1 MISLLDTTSDS
12 STVPANPSESAA
24 PDSTVPFAIPVPET
38 ESAFA
43 TRNAESDTAAQR
55 AMNEKRLIALQ
66 SVCLLDRDAKFRERV
81 PEDLY
86 YMISDRALS
95 DRAGLDLLIGD
106 EFART
111 VSNEDVYGA
120 LELFIEQAP
129 ADKQPQMR
137 ERLRGCKTEADGK
150 RLLGS
155 MFREKAEKEWA
166 DSQARIAHLNELNAR
181 AQHVLRD
188 RLKGDLSVV
197 LPTAEEENELSA
209 TLSSLF
215 ENADDRRGFERACEA
230 MALIRAQQS
239 KKHKVFIHSDMPF
252 VSSEVVEEDS
262 YNEGNLLQLR
272 DRLLDYVLD
281 GNKEID
287 QYALKWLREGLGG
300 FAAELKAKDPNA
312 AKRFAVSLTQMIGNV
327 KNFVQ
332 DADAE
337 ETSWSLIQAV
347 PGLALPTGPN
357 EMWTPDQYDNAVE
370 VAPVALKRRQEE
382 LAAEDP
388 MRAKRLLLAGEI
400 NNALTEGLAMPDEAS
415 WWEQAYKGAAQ
426 MAPQTLPWLLPYV
439 GMPLGAATAYTSES
453 QRGYATGIANFQ
465 RAHGRMPN
473 PYEQAGLSLRANQ
486 DALLGA
492 AVEVLPGQAVGV
504 PFTRWMSKLTSV
516 RGPAGTLSR
525 IVSRLGERRAAAV
538 GMDIAA
544 GVAEEA
550 VFEPVAQGLLTMGT
564 DAMLDMAGIQGVNRR
579 TVGEA
584 FSELQE
590 NYENPGQLGAIV
602 LTVAVLGG
610 GKLPSTL
617 HTADMLR
624 EQNNLLRA
632 AGLSEEGVAQVRSSD
647 DPLKTARE
655 LWQKESAD
663 DQNAV
668 LARIR
673 REAAQNKTTGD
684 LLKRTGLVTLANRS
698 EQEAAKASYDFLV
711 EQGLMPKVEEKLDG
725 TFHITEEVGG
735 EGGSVR
741 TKEYDFDAATADA
754 YIAMRAI
761 GANKVL
767 IGAKQALVWGLQ
779 DSYIKE
785 IYGEA
790 AAQSIAKQGGKHGI
804 FIREV
809 EEIAGMTP
817 ELAEEARTNRFAMT
831 AEWMKKAAA
840 TLHDSSWAQ
849 RAESFRQRLEMEG
862 LEADESGTRLFRE
875 RSDRQVQVGGKD
887 VFGSIL
893 TYVRGQAT
901 ASDAVEDVF
910 EAVTDMMIQSRAME
924 LLEEDSNMGTQ
935 RALQIAVREMA
946 DSVRP
951 IIREM
956 ALLNSDHSISEL
968 AKEKNWTDE
977 NLYMTTVESLSHIA
991 KSNFLAKRDQLPA
1004 AFQSGIDAAANA
1016 LDYTYEMKQFADAY
1030 AAVAKG
1036 SKEQI
1041 APLEDLLAKQG
1052 VIVQDVFREA
1062 AVDEQVTASWK
1073 KAKGLMG
1080 RKSAVDGTGA
1090 LGVTEAMEQAEQTET
1105 EIAEHEAEKAAAP
1118 PATAD
1123 EEASWGDRMKEA
1135 ATIAEQTPAAT
1146 APAEMMGVFRHDACV
1161 YNGAAGFYEGWV
1173 KVSDLKDSVEIQQVK
1188 VGNKGKHGVT
1198 NELVG
1203 DFQLSAPPIIVWRR
1217 LNGDLEVISGRHRYA
1232 LAEKCN
1238 VEHMRADV
1246 YQESDVFDAR
1256 WARLMDYENNMRDDQ
1271 ADEKTAFIYVR
1282 ETGFTDEELN
1292 RKGLLRSRTKSKRG
1306 AMIARYAREELATR
1320 FMNDAVTPMDAEIIC
1335 NMTRNIRD
1343 EERIEEI
1350 QRRACMLLD
1359 EHKSWEYIGAMVQLM
1374 ASKES
1379 VFMKQGLLDF
1389 GVDFEADL
1397 ARAAKYIEICTKQLN
1412 EAIGVMRSGRKLAG
1426 KQAKL
1431 AHRLGQLTTSAEDTQ
1446 ERLDAL
1452 TTMKGMFENIGMF
1465 PDLVSQAQM
1474 WDGESEIDAVG
1485 MALDRGLREVQ
1496 QDEVLD
1502 GMSVE
1507 ERLEAAEQEAARMA
1521 AQEATGNLFSFSVAD
1536 MRKTRVRLSAK
1547 DVAEMS
1553 AMPNLRMD
1561 VDNLD
1566 QVYEMAKA
1574 GMDDIRN
1581 AIESVGRDLGLF
1593 VKMRN
1598 SLKGR
1603 ERANYKVLFDYKG
1616 DAGKLLDVY
1625 GGTIVLQPGDSFT
1638 DVIEAVKAKGLEVVR
1653 VKNLYADA
1661 SKYGYADIKLNLRTR
1676 HGFIGELILI
1686 EQHMMEVKGEV
1697 GHLIYE
1703 VGRKIDQAIDSE
1715 ADSAKTARLKAL
1727 QEALA
1732 HYSQGLYQGSDYNDM
1747 KELRKRALDACQ
1759 ETQSKLND
1767 YVSAELPE
1775 LEAVLGKLQQSE
1787 EYYSTRAQ
1795 NSFSVASRNS
1805 YGRLSYEG
1813 FTGKDQSSYLVPSSD
1828 FSSRY
1833 QLPHRTFPH
1842 TLSVSRSFVNRKKSI
1857 LETASRNSS
1866 RVSNEVNID
1875 NSPVSQGEEKSKNNF
1890 AKSASSAEEVEGIL
1904 PLRTWEGWLQF
1915 EPDEN
1920 DAGGVEREGAQS
1932 GSDGLLSSFSLAQ
1945 QLDDDYM
1952 AALRRGDEETAHR
1965 LVLEAAK
1972 ASGYIADSNYQGSKA
1987 FNGRAPG
1994 QNGYFETEQERY
2006 NAWKNGE
2013 FEDTITLEDFVRNGI
2028 DPTNLKWQISD
2039 EGAYIRAEDYTRESI
2054 DAIRAAKAS
2063 RSNTITIYRA
2073 VPKSVKEKS
2082 ARNGDWVTLSEA
2094 YAKLHITLQ
2103 DWDGAR
2109 IIKQTVPMEHV
2120 WWDGNDINEWGYDDG
2135 KEYAYRNTANNR
2147 KSLATVTY
2155 DANRN
2160 IIPLSQRFNP
2170 RKSSVSFSLTG
2181 KLTGKTGH
2189 ASFSHVDVPANGV
2202 VKTAKEAREILKPL
2216 QGRVFTNKNT
2226 GISAIIQARLSRQT
2240 IGKVGA
2246 SQMSV
2251 SNLKPFG
2258 YSREQAQQI
2267 HHTAAV
2273 HIHELF
2279 ENAEDAFLEEAYK
2292 EEGDRA
2298 GVYHFFNTIHIEGVG
2313 SFDVNVMAVKQKR
2326 KEQGNFLYAL
2336 ELTIENPQGY
2346 DSESGLRKQVS
2357 TIHAS
2362 RAPKRKLA
2370 SYRSFVEKEMRGIKE
2385 KSQEEGTFMKAPN
2398 GKPTNLTERQWLT
2411 VRTQAFK
2418 NWFGDWENAPE
2429 DASKVVDE
2437 NGEPKVVYHN
2447 SGKRRNVLS
2456 REFSRKSMDIES
2468 VCFAPES
2475 DPYGE
2480 YGPYEHAVFL
2490 RILTPADYDTAYTE
2504 HGIKLAVTD
2513 DAGVKIR
2520 EWLQDRGYDGV
2531 IEEEDGAPFEY
2542 KVFESTQIKSATDNR
2557 GTFDPAAPDIT
2568 FSALTASQRREAVQ
2582 KELALIAV
2590 KDEQI
2595 AALAS
2600 DWERMLQ
2607 DLNKVSRAG
2616 ESVGLGDGARL
2627 YAELL
2632 SLISATRAILPPHLA
2647 QMGRLNLLMH
2657 WAAAYAEMV
2666 QHGDLPMRGGAMK
2679 GAVAE
2684 KFLSAMRKQRDA
2696 LLLQGLSEEEA
2707 REAMAQL
2714 GAERLDR
2721 SLRKVAVACRDQLNR
2736 YVKEQA
2742 WERIE
2747 SIRKRTMPKSEPG
2760 HRSKKGKMDS
2770 DHYRTMGEIMRA
2782 LRMTEEQMDEE
2793 YQAVVAQM
2801 QALTGTEEDYEKRH
2815 EKLQDALNILTTYGC
2830 WQAMSSA
2837 QALKAAESFA
2847 EFVATG
2853 RNSWKSELDKR
2864 KRKNRWMMRRMTENM
2879 RKQATPAA
2887 VNKEQNK
2894 DATGVWR
2901 TIKRA
2906 ALDYIY
2912 GLMNFSH
2919 LIQAKTRQLGSSM
2932 VVRLQDMLLQAQE
2945 GKHRETSRRN
2955 MMLSMKLR
2963 EIFGCTSE
2971 ADAVRVLNELGR
2983 QREDHGLRA
2992 WKREWQTYTL
3002 DREEAEAWVSM
3013 TPAERNAVRQRERQ
3027 EAESQQM
3034 VPPDRVPESEM
3045 EQLRAVLDEMN
3056 NRTRTL
3062 SNGESKP
3069 SPSKAKTVKLT
3080 VKRWGEKAEAETLK
3094 VSRLAVANNLL
3105 LLEQPGYTSLLEDWG
3120 IIRRDARGCE
3130 LTPGTPEFVTGYD
3143 LEATLKPY
3151 YDFVGEECMEFCYWM
3166 RDYVA
3171 EYVTPL
3177 TNEAYNRR
3185 MGVPLR
3191 LLPLYWPGNFN
3202 ISTMKDTD
3210 LLTDQSGG
3218 VLGQAAS
3225 FTINRVRKH
3234 HAQADW
3240 NTNALSVF
3248 YRATDE
3254 QLNYV
3259 YVGELT
3265 QELRNMFMNDGF
3277 VKTLE
3282 VNCGVQWVRA
3292 VKDQINILDNCVGI
3306 EAVNMEAMGKVLAR
3320 FFGQLAKDAL
3330 AFNPKS
3336 YTKQA
3341 SGILNGLTAGL
3352 VPRSVIER
3360 SDGAKELA
3368 YSKIGVMEWAQSL
3381 GKVMLGKGKV
3391 RLEAMQRREF
3401 WQQRYNMSRVEER
3414 VRKASTLRSAR
3425 QSVHAG
3431 VIADTGMRVMGAID
3445 RAANIPGLL
3454 ALADTFYSRLEALN
3468 KQHAL
3473 GMTPAQIEQQALDA
3487 VGRALDVGA
3496 QPITPEQRASM
3507 LATGRGLSKVM
3518 LNVATM
3524 FKSEIFKDLAQLA
3537 SQWMSGQWGAAALH
3551 YAMRGTFNY
3560 GVVCLLWQLSYG
3572 GDDDKEDEEWME
3584 AAGKYVLAALSSD
3597 LTAVPLLGELPNQLY
3612 SYASGTGSWHS
3623 TPLVGDISMAYK
3635 SSVRLARKGDEMDMQ
3650 EIMRHSKRILR
3661 GLALLSVPFGFGQ
3674 SRWGSFSDVA
3684 LDASVIMNSVK
3695 VGADVY
3701 AAQTK

>member
-12 STVPANPSESAA
+12 STVPANLSESAA

-43 TRNAESDTAAQR
+43 TGNAESDTAAQR
-55 AMNEKRLIALQ
+55 AMKEKRLFALQ

-95 DRAGLDLLIGD
+95 DRAGQDLLIGD

-120 LELFIEQAP
+120 LERYIEQAS

-150 RLLGS
+150 RLLGI
-155 MFREKAEKEWA
+155 MFRERTEQGWA
-166 DSQARIAHLNELNAR
+166 DLQARTAHLNELNAR
-181 AQHVLRD
+181 VKNVLSA
-188 RLKGDLSVV
+188 RLTGDLSVV

-209 TLSSLF
+209 ALSRYLKT
-215 ENADDRRGFERACEA
+215 ADDRRGFERACEA

-287 QYALKWLREGLGG
+287 PYALKWLREGLVG
-300 FAAELKAKDPNA
+300 FTAELKAKDPNA
-312 AKRFAVSLTQMIGNV
+312 AKRFAISLTQMIGNV
-327 KNFVQ
+327 QNFVQ

-357 EMWTPDQYDNAVE
+357 EMWTSDQYDNAVE
-370 VAPVALKRRQEE
+370 VAPVALKQRQKE

-388 MRAKRLLLAGEI
+388 MRAKRLLISGEI

-415 WWEQAYKGAAQ
+415 WWEHAFKGAAQ

-439 GMPLGAATAYTSES
+439 GMPLGAATTYTSES
-453 QRGYATGIANFQ
+453 QRGYSTGMANFQ

-486 DALLGA
+486 DAFLGA

-544 GVAEEA
+544 GVVEEA

-579 TVGEA
+579 SVGEA

-617 HTADMLR
+617 HAADMLR

-684 LLKRTGLVTLANRS
+684 LLKRTGLVTLENRS

-767 IGAKQALVWGLQ
+767 TGAKQALVWGLQ

-809 EEIAGMTP
+809 EEVAGMTP
-817 ELAEEARTNRFAMT
+817 ELVEEARTNRFAMT

-840 TLHDSSWAQ
+840 TLHDSTWAQ

-956 ALLNSDHSISEL
+956 ALLSRDHSISEL

-1004 AFQSGIDAAANA
+1004 SFQSGIDAAANA

-1052 VIVQDVFREA
+1052 VIVQDVFSEA
-1062 AVDEQVTASWK
+1062 AVNEQVTASWR
-1073 KAKGLMG
+1073 KAKGLMA

-1090 LGVTEAMEQAEQTET
+1090 LGVTDAMEQAEQTET

-1118 PATAD
+1118 PATAE

-1135 ATIAEQTPAAT
+1135 ATIAEPTPAAT
-1146 APAEMMGVFRHDACV
+1146 APAEMKGVFRHDACV

-1238 VEHMRADV
+1238 VEYMRADV

-1335 NMTRNIRD
+1335 NMTRNIKD

-1412 EAIGVMRSGRKLAG
+1412 EAIGVMRSSRKLAG

-1431 AHRLGQLTTSAEDTQ
+1431 AQRLGQLTTSAEDTQ

-1521 AQEATGNLFSFSVAD
+1521 AQEATGNLFSFSVL
-1536 MRKTRVRLSAK
+1536 T
-1547 DVAEMS
+1547 E
-1553 AMPNLRMD
+1553 
-1561 VDNLD
+1561 
-1566 QVYEMAKA
+1566 
-1574 GMDDIRN
+1574 
-1581 AIESVGRDLGLF
+1581 
-1593 VKMRN
+1593 
-1598 SLKGR
+1598 
-1603 ERANYKVLFDYKG
+1603 
-1616 DAGKLLDVY
+1616 
-1625 GGTIVLQPGDSFT
+1625 
-1638 DVIEAVKAKGLEVVR
+1638 
-1653 VKNLYADA
+1653 
-1661 SKYGYADIKLNLRTR
+1661 
-1676 HGFIGELILI
+1676 
-1686 EQHMMEVKGEV
+1686 
-1697 GHLIYE
+1697 
-1703 VGRKIDQAIDSE
+1703 
-1715 ADSAKTARLKAL
+1715 
-1727 QEALA
+1727 
-1732 HYSQGLYQGSDYNDM
+1732 
-1747 KELRKRALDACQ
+1747 
-1759 ETQSKLND
+1759 
-1767 YVSAELPE
+1767 
-1775 LEAVLGKLQQSE
+1775 
-1787 EYYSTRAQ
+1787 
-1795 NSFSVASRNS
+1795 
-1805 YGRLSYEG
+1805 
-1813 FTGKDQSSYLVPSSD
+1813 
-1828 FSSRY
+1828 
-1833 QLPHRTFPH
+1833 
-1842 TLSVSRSFVNRKKSI
+1842 
-1857 LETASRNSS
+1857 
-1866 RVSNEVNID
+1866 
-1875 NSPVSQGEEKSKNNF
+1875 
-1890 AKSASSAEEVEGIL
+1890 
-1904 PLRTWEGWLQF
+1904 
-1915 EPDEN
+1915 
-1920 DAGGVEREGAQS
+1920 
-1932 GSDGLLSSFSLAQ
+1932 
-1945 QLDDDYM
+1945 LDDAYM
-1952 AALRRGDEETAHR
+1952 AALRRGDEETAHK

-1972 ASGYIADSNYQGSKA
+1972 ASGYIAESNYQGSLA
-1987 FNGRAPG
+1987 FNGRAPAE
-1994 QNGYFETEQERY
+1994 NGYFETERERFD
-2006 NAWKNGE
+2006 AWKNGE
-2013 FEDTITLEDFVRNGI
+2013 FEGTISLADFVRNGI
-2028 DPTNLKWQISD
+2028 DPNNLKWQISD
-2039 EGAYIRAEDYTRESI
+2039 VGAYRRASEYARESI
-2054 DAIRAAKAS
+2054 DAIREAKAS
-2063 RSNTITIYRA
+2063 RSYTITIYRA

-2326 KEQGNFLYAL
+2326 KEEGNFLYAL
-2336 ELTIENPQGY
+2336 ELTIESPQ
-2346 DSESGLRKQVS
+2346 DQRSIPNLSKQAITS
-2357 TIHAS
+2357 SAS
-2362 RAPKRKLA
+2362 RAPRRNLA

-2418 NWFGDWENAPE
+2418 NWFGDWENDPE
-2429 DASKVVDE
+2429 HASKVVDE

-2616 ESVGLGDGARL
+2616 ESVRLGDGARL

-2666 QHGDLPMRGGAMK
+2666 QHGDLPMRGGTMK
-2679 GAVAE
+2679 GVVAE

-2747 SIRKRTMPKSEPG
+2747 SIRKRAMPKSEPG
-2760 HRSKKGKMDS
+2760 HRSKKGKMDA

-2782 LRMTEEQMDEE
+2782 LRMTEVQMDEE

-2815 EKLQDALNILTTYGC
+2815 GKLQDALNILTTYGC

-2853 RNSWKSELDKR
+2853 RNSWKSELDRR

-2894 DATGVWR
+2894 DATGVRR
-2901 TIKRA
+2901 TSKRA

-2963 EIFGCTSE
+2963 EIFGCKSE
-2971 ADAVRVLNELGR
+2971 ADAVRVLNELGK

-2992 WKREWQTYTL
+2992 WKRESQTYTL

-3034 VPPDRVPESEM
+3034 VPPDRVPESAID
-3045 EQLRAVLDEMN
+3045 QLRAVLDEMN

-3120 IIRRDARGCE
+3120 IIRRDASGRE
-3130 LTPGTPEFVTGYD
+3130 LTPGTPEFETDYD

-3202 ISTMKDTD
+3202 ISTMKETD

-3225 FTINRVRKH
+3225 FTINRVRH

-3341 SGILNGLTAGL
+3341 SGILNGLTSGL

-3381 GKVMLGKGKV
+3381 GKVILGKGKV
-3391 RLEAMQRREF
+3391 RLEALQQREF
-3401 WQQRYNMSRVEER
+3401 WQQRYNMPRAEER
-3414 VRKASTLRSAR
+3414 MRKASTLRSAR
-3425 QSVHAG
+3425 QSVYAG

-3445 RAANIPGLL
+3445 RAANVPGLL
-3454 ALADTFYSRLEALN
+3454 ALADTFYSRLEVLN

-3560 GVVCLLWQLSYG
+3560 GVVCLLWQLCYG

-3661 GLALLSVPFGFGQ
+3661 GLALLAVPFGFGQ
-3674 SRWGSFSDVA
+3674 SRWGSFSDAA
-3684 LDASVIMNSVK
+3684 LDASVIMNPVK

>member
-12 STVPANPSESAA
+12 FTEFPAALDESSD
-24 PDSTVPFAIPVPET
+24 PDSTVPFVIPVLET
-38 ESAFA
+38 ESAFTTA
-43 TRNAESDTAAQR
+43 NAESATVAQSSLK
-55 AMNEKRLIALQ
+55 EKRLYALQ
-66 SVCLLDRDAKFRERV
+66 SVCLLDRDATFRQRV
-81 PEDLY
+81 PEDLS
-86 YMISDRALS
+86 YMISDRARS
-95 DRAGLDLLIGD
+95 DRAGQDLLIGD

-120 LELFIEQAP
+120 LEIFIAQAP

-155 MFREKAEKEWA
+155 MFREKAETEWA
-166 DSQARIAHLNELNAR
+166 DSQARIAHLNELSAR

-197 LPTAEEENELSA
+197 LPTAEEENELSS

-312 AKRFAVSLTQMIGNV
+312 AERFAVSLTQMIGNV

-337 ETSWSLIQAV
+337 ETSWSLIQAM
-347 PGLALPTGPN
+347 PGLGLPTGPN

-439 GMPLGAATAYTSES
+439 GMPLGAATTYTSES

-579 TVGEA
+579 SVGEA

-624 EQNNLLRA
+624 KQNNLLRA

-655 LWQKESAD
+655 LWQKESAY

-684 LLKRTGLVTLANRS
+684 LLKRTGTVKLANRS

-725 TFHITEEVGG
+725 TFHITEEIGG

-767 IGAKQALVWGLQ
+767 TGAKQALVWGLQ

-809 EEIAGMTP
+809 EEVAGMTP

-840 TLHDSSWAQ
+840 TLHDSTWAQ

-862 LEADESGTRLFRE
+862 LEAGESGTRLFRE

-956 ALLNSDHSISEL
+956 ALLSSDHSISEL
-968 AKEKNWTDE
+968 AKEQNWADA

-991 KSNFLAKRDQLPA
+991 KSNFLAKRDKLPA

-1041 APLEDLLAKQG
+1041 APLEDLLARQG

-1062 AVDEQVTASWK
+1062 AVDEQVTASWR

-1238 VEHMRADV
+1238 VEYMRADV

-1320 FMNDAVTPMDAEIIC
+1320 FMNDAATPMDAEIIC

-1431 AHRLGQLTTSAEDTQ
+1431 AQRLGQLTTSAEDTQ

-1465 PDLVSQAQM
+1465 PDLVAQAQM
-1474 WDGESEIDAVG
+1474 WDGEAAIDAVG

-1507 ERLEAAEQEAARMA
+1507 ERLEAAEQEAARQA
-1521 AQEATGNLFSFSVAD
+1521 AQEATGSLFS
-1536 MRKTRVRLSAK
+1536 T
-1547 DVAEMS
+1547 
-1553 AMPNLRMD
+1553 
-1561 VDNLD
+1561 
-1566 QVYEMAKA
+1566 
-1574 GMDDIRN
+1574 
-1581 AIESVGRDLGLF
+1581 
-1593 VKMRN
+1593 
-1598 SLKGR
+1598 
-1603 ERANYKVLFDYKG
+1603 
-1616 DAGKLLDVY
+1616 
-1625 GGTIVLQPGDSFT
+1625 
-1638 DVIEAVKAKGLEVVR
+1638 
-1653 VKNLYADA
+1653 
-1661 SKYGYADIKLNLRTR
+1661 
-1676 HGFIGELILI
+1676 
-1686 EQHMMEVKGEV
+1686 
-1697 GHLIYE
+1697 
-1703 VGRKIDQAIDSE
+1703 
-1715 ADSAKTARLKAL
+1715 
-1727 QEALA
+1727 
-1732 HYSQGLYQGSDYNDM
+1732 
-1747 KELRKRALDACQ
+1747 
-1759 ETQSKLND
+1759 
-1767 YVSAELPE
+1767 
-1775 LEAVLGKLQQSE
+1775 
-1787 EYYSTRAQ
+1787 
-1795 NSFSVASRNS
+1795 
-1805 YGRLSYEG
+1805 
-1813 FTGKDQSSYLVPSSD
+1813 
-1828 FSSRY
+1828 
-1833 QLPHRTFPH
+1833 
-1842 TLSVSRSFVNRKKSI
+1842 
-1857 LETASRNSS
+1857 
-1866 RVSNEVNID
+1866 
-1875 NSPVSQGEEKSKNNF
+1875 
-1890 AKSASSAEEVEGIL
+1890 
-1904 PLRTWEGWLQF
+1904 
-1915 EPDEN
+1915 
-1920 DAGGVEREGAQS
+1920 
-1932 GSDGLLSSFSLAQ
+1932 FSLLHK
-1945 QLDDDYM
+1945 LDDAYM
-1952 AALRRGDEETAHR
+1952 DALRRGDEETAHK

-1972 ASGYIADSNYQGSKA
+1972 AGGYVAESDYQGSKA
-1987 FNGRAPG
+1987 FNGSAPG
-1994 QNGYFETEQERY
+1994 ENGYFETERERY

-2013 FEDTITLEDFVRNGI
+2013 FEGTISLADFVRNGI
-2028 DPTNLKWQISD
+2028 DPNNLKWQISD
-2039 EGAYIRAEDYTRESI
+2039 DGAYSRAEDYTRESI

-2094 YAKLHITLQ
+2094 YAKVHITLQ

-2170 RKSSVSFSLTG
+2170 RKSSVSFSLTVKPVADCIAELCALDADG
-2181 KLTGKTGH
+2181 KPAKSAYLRNTEWGKDILVEWGKKSPKGYKSGVNHIVDRRMSQGLTLDETAFAVVCALTAAQSVQPTERGNRRHFDRFGIRAVVAENSPTDRPLITGFIITPKYKKG
-2189 ASFSHVDVPANGV
+2189 AGG
-2202 VKTAKEAREILKPL
+2202 TAAPNAGTQPYALNELARTQEVGAALS
-2216 QGRVFTNKNT
+2216 
-2226 GISAIIQARLSRQT
+2226 SALSR
-2240 IGKVGA
+2240 
-2246 SQMSV
+2246 
-2251 SNLKPFG
+2251 
-2258 YSREQAQQI
+2258 
-2267 HHTAAV
+2267 
-2273 HIHELF
+2273 
-2279 ENAEDAFLEEAYK
+2279 
-2292 EEGDRA
+2292 
-2298 GVYHFFNTIHIEGVG
+2298 
-2313 SFDVNVMAVKQKR
+2313 FDSIVKQNPSDWEKI
-2326 KEQGNFLYAL
+2326 
-2336 ELTIENPQGY
+2336 IEHEIEMLRIKH
-2346 DSESGLRKQVS
+2346 ESIFDNV
-2357 TIHAS
+2357 
-2362 RAPKRKLA
+2362 
-2370 SYRSFVEKEMRGIKE
+2370 
-2385 KSQEEGTFMKAPN
+2385 FMKAPN
-2398 GKPTNLTERQWLT
+2398 GEPTNLTEKQWLT

-2418 NWFGDWENAPE
+2418 DWFGDWENDPE
-2429 DASKVVDE
+2429 AASKVVDE
-2437 NGEPKVVYHN
+2437 NGEPKVVYHGTLESFTSFLEGGLSSR
-2447 SGKRRNVLS
+2447 SGGAIW
-2456 REFSRKSMDIES
+2456 FTDSRKTAE
-2468 VCFAPES
+2468 V
-2475 DPYGE
+2475 YG
-2480 YGPYEHAVFL
+2480 YGGNVMAVFIKAL
-2490 RILTPADYDTAYTE
+2490 NPRVINAKGKTHREVKSGQRQGTGDIASGLHWSRKKYDSLMFLNIKDYVSFWGEDIPAATSIA
-2504 HGIKLAVTD
+2504 
-2513 DAGVKIR
+2513 
-2520 EWLQDRGYDGV
+2520 
-2531 IEEEDGAPFEY
+2531 
-2542 KVFESTQIKSATDNR
+2542 VFEPAQIKSATDNR

-2595 AALAS
+2595 ATLAS

-2607 DLNKVSRAG
+2607 NLNKVSRAG
-2616 ESVGLGDGARL
+2616 ESVRLGDGARL

-2853 RNSWKSELDKR
+2853 RNSWKSELDRR

-2894 DATGVWR
+2894 DATGVRR
-2901 TIKRA
+2901 TSKRA

-3120 IIRRDARGCE
+3120 IIRRDASGCE

-3265 QELRNMFMNDGF
+3265 QLLRNMFMNDGF

-3306 EAVNMEAMGKVLAR
+3306 EAVNMEAMGKVLSR

-3560 GVVCLLWQLSYG
+3560 GVVCLLWQLCYG

>member
-1 MISLLDTTSDS
+1 MK
-12 STVPANPSESAA
+12 
-24 PDSTVPFAIPVPET
+24 
-38 ESAFA
+38 
-43 TRNAESDTAAQR
+43 
-55 AMNEKRLIALQ
+55 EKRLFALQ

-95 DRAGLDLLIGD
+95 DRAGQDLLIGD
-106 EFART
+106 EYART

-120 LELFIEQAP
+120 LEFFIEQAP

-150 RLLGS
+150 RLLGI
-155 MFREKAEKEWA
+155 MFRERTEQGWA
-166 DSQARIAHLNELNAR
+166 DLQARTAHLNELNAR
-181 AQHVLRD
+181 AQHVLSA
-188 RLKGDLSVV
+188 RLTGDLSVV

-209 TLSSLF
+209 ALSRYLKT
-215 ENADDRRGFERACEA
+215 ADDRRGFERACEA

-287 QYALKWLREGLGG
+287 PYALKWLREGLVG
-300 FAAELKAKDPNA
+300 FTAELKAKDPNA
-312 AKRFAVSLTQMIGNV
+312 AKRFAISLTQMIGNV
-327 KNFVQ
+327 QNFVQ

-357 EMWTPDQYDNAVE
+357 EMWTSDQYDNAVE
-370 VAPVALKRRQEE
+370 VAPVALKQRQKE

-388 MRAKRLLLAGEI
+388 MRAKRLLISGEI
-400 NNALTEGLAMPDEAS
+400 NNALTEGLSMPDGAS
-415 WWEQAYKGAAQ
+415 WWEQAFKGAAQ

-439 GMPLGAATAYTSES
+439 GMPLGAATTYTSES
-453 QRGYATGIANFQ
+453 QRGYSTGIANFQ

-544 GVAEEA
+544 GVVEEA

-579 TVGEA
+579 SVGEA

-617 HTADMLR
+617 HAADMLR

-684 LLKRTGLVTLANRS
+684 LLKRTGLVTLENRS

-741 TKEYDFDAATADA
+741 TKEYDFDAETADA

-767 IGAKQALVWGLQ
+767 TGAKQALVWGLQ

-809 EEIAGMTP
+809 EEVAGMTP

-840 TLHDSSWAQ
+840 TLHDSTWAQ

-956 ALLNSDHSISEL
+956 ALLSRDHSISEL

-1004 AFQSGIDAAANA
+1004 SFLSGIDAAANA

-1052 VIVQDVFREA
+1052 VIVQDVFSEA
-1062 AVDEQVTASWK
+1062 AVNEQVTASWR
-1073 KAKGLMG
+1073 KAKGLMA

-1135 ATIAEQTPAAT
+1135 ATIAEPTPAAT
-1146 APAEMMGVFRHDACV
+1146 APAEMKGVFRHDACV

-1238 VEHMRADV
+1238 VEYMRADV

-1335 NMTRNIRD
+1335 NMTRNIKD

-1412 EAIGVMRSGRKLAG
+1412 EAIGVMRSSRKLAG

-1431 AHRLGQLTTSAEDTQ
+1431 AQRLGQLTTSAEDTQ

-1521 AQEATGNLFSFSVAD
+1521 AQEATGNLFSFSVL
-1536 MRKTRVRLSAK
+1536 T
-1547 DVAEMS
+1547 E
-1553 AMPNLRMD
+1553 
-1561 VDNLD
+1561 
-1566 QVYEMAKA
+1566 
-1574 GMDDIRN
+1574 
-1581 AIESVGRDLGLF
+1581 
-1593 VKMRN
+1593 
-1598 SLKGR
+1598 
-1603 ERANYKVLFDYKG
+1603 
-1616 DAGKLLDVY
+1616 
-1625 GGTIVLQPGDSFT
+1625 
-1638 DVIEAVKAKGLEVVR
+1638 
-1653 VKNLYADA
+1653 
-1661 SKYGYADIKLNLRTR
+1661 
-1676 HGFIGELILI
+1676 
-1686 EQHMMEVKGEV
+1686 
-1697 GHLIYE
+1697 
-1703 VGRKIDQAIDSE
+1703 
-1715 ADSAKTARLKAL
+1715 
-1727 QEALA
+1727 
-1732 HYSQGLYQGSDYNDM
+1732 
-1747 KELRKRALDACQ
+1747 
-1759 ETQSKLND
+1759 
-1767 YVSAELPE
+1767 
-1775 LEAVLGKLQQSE
+1775 
-1787 EYYSTRAQ
+1787 
-1795 NSFSVASRNS
+1795 
-1805 YGRLSYEG
+1805 
-1813 FTGKDQSSYLVPSSD
+1813 
-1828 FSSRY
+1828 
-1833 QLPHRTFPH
+1833 
-1842 TLSVSRSFVNRKKSI
+1842 
-1857 LETASRNSS
+1857 
-1866 RVSNEVNID
+1866 
-1875 NSPVSQGEEKSKNNF
+1875 
-1890 AKSASSAEEVEGIL
+1890 
-1904 PLRTWEGWLQF
+1904 
-1915 EPDEN
+1915 
-1920 DAGGVEREGAQS
+1920 
-1932 GSDGLLSSFSLAQ
+1932 
-1945 QLDDDYM
+1945 LDDAYM
-1952 AALRRGDEETAHR
+1952 AALRRGDEETAHK

-1972 ASGYIADSNYQGSKA
+1972 ASGYIADSNYQGSLA
-1987 FNGRAPG
+1987 FNGRAPEE
-1994 QNGYFETEQERY
+1994 NGYFETEQERY

-2013 FEDTITLEDFVRNGI
+2013 FEGTISLADFVRNGI

-2054 DAIRAAKAS
+2054 DAIREAKAS
-2063 RSNTITIYRA
+2063 RYNTITIYRA

-2094 YAKLHITLQ
+2094 YAKLHISLQ

-2109 IIKQTVPMEHV
+2109 IIKQTVPMDHV

-2170 RKSSVSFSLTG
+2170 RKSSVSFSLAVKPIGMLFGGDTSFSVRTDPPPRRTGVGYKVFFKGKDGKLYPPMVANPGGADTPVGVWLDADEGTRAGTSKTGRPQVKAGGKGTQGGSGKLAYRPGWHLGEIPYALQFNRVNPATG
-2181 KLTGKTGH
+2181 KRDLFPSDFVWAEVEYASDVDYQDEAMSYGYTQTGKFRHSYAGLPRIPKDGFYRYRTNPDPNTDPWIITG
-2189 ASFSHVDVPANGV
+2189 AM
-2202 VKTAKEAREILKPL
+2202 
-2216 QGRVFTNKNT
+2216 RVN
-2226 GISAIIQARLSRQT
+2226 RVL
-2240 IGKVGA
+2240 
-2246 SQMSV
+2246 
-2251 SNLKPFG
+2251 
-2258 YSREQAQQI
+2258 
-2267 HHTAAV
+2267 
-2273 HIHELF
+2273 
-2279 ENAEDAFLEEAYK
+2279 
-2292 EEGDRA
+2292 
-2298 GVYHFFNTIHIEGVG
+2298 
-2313 SFDVNVMAVKQKR
+2313 
-2326 KEQGNFLYAL
+2326 
-2336 ELTIENPQGY
+2336 
-2346 DSESGLRKQVS
+2346 
-2357 TIHAS
+2357 
-2362 RAPKRKLA
+2362 
-2370 SYRSFVEKEMRGIKE
+2370 
-2385 KSQEEGTFMKAPN
+2385 SQEEVAEIVRAAGREPQRMEGMSFSVETKEVAECISELSALDADGKPAKSAYLRNTEWGKDILVEWGKKSPKGYKSGVNHIVDRRMSQGLTLDETAFAVVCALTAAQSVQPTERGNRRHFDRFGIRAVVAENSPTDRPLITGFIITPKYKKGAGETAAPNAGTQPYALNELARTQEVGAALSSALSRFDSIVKQNPSDWEKIIEHEIEMLRIKQESIFEAVFMKAPN
-2398 GKPTNLTERQWLT
+2398 GEPTNLTEKQWLT

-2418 NWFGDWENAPE
+2418 DWFGDWENDPE
-2429 DASKVVDE
+2429 AASKVVDE
-2437 NGEPKVVYHN
+2437 NGEPKVVYHGTARADRVGTVFRPDRATSGPMAFFTDNAEIAANYARDKADTSLEYEDEHDGDYRFRFLVQYHGSNVPIHRYWRLLSPAEQKRIANLAGHIIPDEDGNFYVERSHYSGYGAYERHLRDARGNALQALCDEWLDSGALFDEEGSFMEILDLLELPDTVLFKDPNYREEKVYDVFMRMEKPFYTSKISKRDIN
-2447 SGKRRNVLS
+2447 SLRAAAKKAKPKETRQADAWDKNQWKPMEWMANL
-2456 REFSRKSMDIES
+2456 EED
-2468 VCFAPES
+2468 FAN
-2475 DPYGE
+2475 G
-2480 YGPYEHAVFL
+2480 
-2490 RILTPADYDTAYTE
+2490 TAYAWTSIPDWVTE
-2504 HGIKLAVTD
+2504 CLRK
-2513 DAGVKIR
+2513 K
-2520 EWLQDRGYDGV
+2520 GYDGIADRGGKYHETKHTV
-2531 IEEEDGAPFEY
+2531 LIPFGAN
-2542 KVFESTQIKSATDNR
+2542 QIKSASENR
-2557 GTFDPAAPDIT
+2557 GTFSSWSSDIT
-2568 FSALTASQRREAVQ
+2568 YSALTASQRREAVQ
-2582 KELALIAV
+2582 KELSLIAV

-2616 ESVGLGDGARL
+2616 ESVRLGDGARL

-2747 SIRKRTMPKSEPG
+2747 SIRKRAMPKSEPG

-2801 QALTGTEEDYEKRH
+2801 QALTGTEEDYEKKH
-2815 EKLQDALNILTTYGC
+2815 GKLQDALNILTTYGC

-2853 RNSWKSELDKR
+2853 RNSWKSELDRR

-2894 DATGVWR
+2894 DATGVRR
-2901 TIKRA
+2901 TSKRA

-2963 EIFGCTSE
+2963 EIFGCKSE
-2971 ADAVRVLNELGR
+2971 ADAVRVLNELGK

-2992 WKREWQTYTL
+2992 WKRESQTYTL

-3120 IIRRDARGCE
+3120 IIRRDASGRE
-3130 LTPGTPEFVTGYD
+3130 LTPGTPEFETGYD

-3202 ISTMKDTD
+3202 ISTMKETD

-3341 SGILNGLTAGL
+3341 SGILNGLTSGL

-3381 GKVMLGKGKV
+3381 GKVILGKGKV
-3391 RLEAMQRREF
+3391 RLEALQQREF
-3401 WQQRYNMSRVEER
+3401 WQQRYNMPRAEER
-3414 VRKASTLRSAR
+3414 MRKASTLRSAR
-3425 QSVHAG
+3425 QSVYAG

-3445 RAANIPGLL
+3445 RAANVPGLL

-3560 GVVCLLWQLSYG
+3560 GVVCLLWQLCYG

-3661 GLALLSVPFGFGQ
+3661 GLALLAVPFGFGQ
-3674 SRWGSFSDVA
+3674 SRWGSFSDAA
-3684 LDASVIMNSVK
+3684 LDASVIMNPVK

>member
-12 STVPANPSESAA
+12 STVPANLSESAA

-55 AMNEKRLIALQ
+55 AMKEKRLFALQ
-66 SVCLLDRDAKFRERV
+66 SVCLLDRDDKSRQQI

-95 DRAGLDLLIGD
+95 DRAGQDLLIGD
-106 EFART
+106 EYART

-150 RLLGS
+150 RLLGI
-155 MFREKAEKEWA
+155 MFRERTEQGWA
-166 DSQARIAHLNELNAR
+166 DLQARTAHLNELNAR
-181 AQHVLRD
+181 AQHVLSA
-188 RLKGDLSVV
+188 RLTGDLSVV

-209 TLSSLF
+209 ALSRYLKT
-215 ENADDRRGFERACEA
+215 ADDRRGFERACEA

-287 QYALKWLREGLGG
+287 PYALKWLREGLVG
-300 FAAELKAKDPNA
+300 FTAELKAKDPNA
-312 AKRFAVSLTQMIGNV
+312 AKRFAISLTQMIGNV
-327 KNFVQ
+327 QNFVQ
-332 DADAE
+332 DADTE

-357 EMWTPDQYDNAVE
+357 EMWTSDQYDNAVE
-370 VAPVALKRRQEE
+370 VAPVALKQRQKE

-388 MRAKRLLLAGEI
+388 MRAKRLLISGEI

-415 WWEQAYKGAAQ
+415 WWEHAFKGAAQ

-439 GMPLGAATAYTSES
+439 GMPLGAATTYTSES
-453 QRGYATGIANFQ
+453 QRGYSTGIANFQ

-544 GVAEEA
+544 GVVEEA

-579 TVGEA
+579 SVGEA

-617 HTADMLR
+617 HAADMLR

-725 TFHITEEVGG
+725 TFHITEEIGG

-761 GANKVL
+761 GANMVL
-767 IGAKQALVWGLQ
+767 TGAKQALVWGLQ

-809 EEIAGMTP
+809 EEVAGMTP
-817 ELAEEARTNRFAMT
+817 ELVEEARTNRFAMT

-840 TLHDSSWAQ
+840 TLHDSTWAQ

-910 EAVTDMMIQSRAME
+910 ESVTDMMIQSRAME

-956 ALLNSDHSISEL
+956 ALLSRDHSISEL

-991 KSNFLAKRDQLPA
+991 KSNFLAKRDRLPA
-1004 AFQSGIDAAANA
+1004 SFQSGIDAAANA

-1052 VIVQDVFREA
+1052 VIVQDVFSEA
-1062 AVDEQVTASWK
+1062 AVNEQVTASWR
-1073 KAKGLMG
+1073 KAKGLMA

-1090 LGVTEAMEQAEQTET
+1090 LGVTDAMEQAEQTET

-1118 PATAD
+1118 PATAE

-1135 ATIAEQTPAAT
+1135 ATIAEPTPAAT
-1146 APAEMMGVFRHDACV
+1146 APAEMKGVFRHDACV

-1238 VEHMRADV
+1238 VEYMRADV

-1335 NMTRNIRD
+1335 NMTRNIKD

-1412 EAIGVMRSGRKLAG
+1412 EAIGVMRSSRKLAG

-1431 AHRLGQLTTSAEDTQ
+1431 AQRLGQLTTSAEDTQ

-1521 AQEATGNLFSFSVAD
+1521 AQEATGNLFSFSVLTELDAQYQEAVKAGDLTQAAELVAQYAAAKGYVIDDGEWKMMHRAPNRQSGESLENIAEGRDLVPADYWEHPEWYQTEAVQRAAFYKVKDFLDRAKAWKRGERKEPGMKFYRAVPKDVRESSFRNGDWITPEKEYAQEHGLRQFGAGKYRVIMEFAKPSDVWWNGDDICEWGYDDGKNYAYQNTSNNRKLLDVITYDPEGNPIPLSKRFNKRHPLASFSVAD

-1581 AIESVGRDLGLF
+1581 AIESVGRDLGLI

-1603 ERANYKVLFDYKG
+1603 ERAAFKVKDDYEG

-1703 VGRKIDQAIDSE
+1703 VGRKIDPAIKKERDSV
-1715 ADSAKTARLKAL
+1715 KKARLKTL

-1732 HYSQGLYQGSDYNDM
+1732 HYSQGLYQGADYNDM

-1759 ETQSKLND
+1759 EAQSKLKD
-1767 YVSAELPE
+1767 SVSAELPE
-1775 LEAVLGKLQQSE
+1775 LETVLGKLQQGE
-1787 EYYSTRAQ
+1787 EYYSTRSQ

-1805 YGRLSYEG
+1805 YGRLSYDRQ
-1813 FTGKDQSSYLVPSSD
+1813 TGNDQRVYFPWYMD
-1828 FSSRY
+1828 KRY
-1833 QLPHRTFPH
+1833 QLPLRSNPQ
-1842 TLSVSRSFVNRKKSI
+1842 TLSVSRSFIYQQKSI

-1875 NSPVSQGEEKSKNNF
+1875 NPPVSQGEEKSKNNF
-1890 AKSASSAEEVEGIL
+1890 AKSASSAEEGDGIL

-1915 EPDEN
+1915 E
-1920 DAGGVEREGAQS
+1920 
-1932 GSDGLLSSFSLAQ
+1932 
-1945 QLDDDYM
+1945 
-1952 AALRRGDEETAHR
+1952 
-1965 LVLEAAK
+1965 
-1972 ASGYIADSNYQGSKA
+1972 
-1987 FNGRAPG
+1987 
-1994 QNGYFETEQERY
+1994 
-2006 NAWKNGE
+2006 
-2013 FEDTITLEDFVRNGI
+2013 
-2028 DPTNLKWQISD
+2028 
-2039 EGAYIRAEDYTRESI
+2039 
-2054 DAIRAAKAS
+2054 
-2063 RSNTITIYRA
+2063 
-2073 VPKSVKEKS
+2073 
-2082 ARNGDWVTLSEA
+2082 
-2094 YAKLHITLQ
+2094 
-2103 DWDGAR
+2103 
-2109 IIKQTVPMEHV
+2109 HV
-2120 WWDGNDINEWGYDDG
+2120 
-2135 KEYAYRNTANNR
+2135 
-2147 KSLATVTY
+2147 
-2155 DANRN
+2155 
-2160 IIPLSQRFNP
+2160 
-2170 RKSSVSFSLTG
+2170 
-2181 KLTGKTGH
+2181 
-2189 ASFSHVDVPANGV
+2189 
-2202 VKTAKEAREILKPL
+2202 
-2216 QGRVFTNKNT
+2216 
-2226 GISAIIQARLSRQT
+2226 
-2240 IGKVGA
+2240 
-2246 SQMSV
+2246 
-2251 SNLKPFG
+2251 
-2258 YSREQAQQI
+2258 
-2267 HHTAAV
+2267 
-2273 HIHELF
+2273 
-2279 ENAEDAFLEEAYK
+2279 
-2292 EEGDRA
+2292 
-2298 GVYHFFNTIHIEGVG
+2298 
-2313 SFDVNVMAVKQKR
+2313 
-2326 KEQGNFLYAL
+2326 
-2336 ELTIENPQGY
+2336 
-2346 DSESGLRKQVS
+2346 
-2357 TIHAS
+2357 
-2362 RAPKRKLA
+2362 
-2370 SYRSFVEKEMRGIKE
+2370 
-2385 KSQEEGTFMKAPN
+2385 
-2398 GKPTNLTERQWLT
+2398 
-2411 VRTQAFK
+2411 
-2418 NWFGDWENAPE
+2418 
-2429 DASKVVDE
+2429 
-2437 NGEPKVVYHN
+2437 
-2447 SGKRRNVLS
+2447 
-2456 REFSRKSMDIES
+2456 
-2468 VCFAPES
+2468 
-2475 DPYGE
+2475 
-2480 YGPYEHAVFL
+2480 
-2490 RILTPADYDTAYTE
+2490 
-2504 HGIKLAVTD
+2504 
-2513 DAGVKIR
+2513 
-2520 EWLQDRGYDGV
+2520 
-2531 IEEEDGAPFEY
+2531 
-2542 KVFESTQIKSATDNR
+2542 
-2557 GTFDPAAPDIT
+2557 DPAAPGIT
-2568 FSALTASQRREAVQ
+2568 YSALTASQRREAVQ

-2616 ESVGLGDGARL
+2616 ESVRLGDGARL

-2747 SIRKRTMPKSEPG
+2747 SIRKRAMPKSEPG
-2760 HRSKKGKMDS
+2760 HRSKKGKMDA

-2815 EKLQDALNILTTYGC
+2815 GKLQDALNILTTYGC

-2894 DATGVWR
+2894 DATGVRR
-2901 TIKRA
+2901 TSKRA

-2963 EIFGCTSE
+2963 EIFGCKSE
-2971 ADAVRVLNELGR
+2971 ADAVRVLNELGK

-2992 WKREWQTYTL
+2992 WKRESQTYTL

-3120 IIRRDARGCE
+3120 IIRRDASGRE
-3130 LTPGTPEFVTGYD
+3130 LTPGTPEFETDYD

-3202 ISTMKDTD
+3202 ISTMKETD

-3381 GKVMLGKGKV
+3381 GKVILGKGKV
-3391 RLEAMQRREF
+3391 RLEALQQREF
-3401 WQQRYNMSRVEER
+3401 WQQRYNMPRAEER
-3414 VRKASTLRSAR
+3414 MRKASTLRSAR
-3425 QSVHAG
+3425 QSVYAG

-3445 RAANIPGLL
+3445 RAANVPGLL

-3560 GVVCLLWQLSYG
+3560 GVVCLLWQLCYG

-3661 GLALLSVPFGFGQ
+3661 GLALLAVPFGFGQ
-3674 SRWGSFSDVA
+3674 SRWGSFSDAA
-3684 LDASVIMNSVK
+3684 LDASVIMNPVK

>member
-12 STVPANPSESAA
+12 STVPANLSESAA

-55 AMNEKRLIALQ
+55 AMKEKRLFALQ

-95 DRAGLDLLIGD
+95 DRAGQDLLIGD
-106 EFART
+106 EYART

-120 LELFIEQAP
+120 LELFIDQAP

-150 RLLGS
+150 RLLGI
-155 MFREKAEKEWA
+155 MFRERTEQGWA
-166 DSQARIAHLNELNAR
+166 DLQARTAHLNELNAR
-181 AQHVLRD
+181 VKNVLSA
-188 RLKGDLSVV
+188 RLTGDLSVV

-209 TLSSLF
+209 ALSRYLKT
-215 ENADDRRGFERACEA
+215 ADDRRGFERACEA

-287 QYALKWLREGLGG
+287 PYALKWLREGLVG
-300 FAAELKAKDPNA
+300 FTAELKAKDPNA
-312 AKRFAVSLTQMIGNV
+312 AKRFAISLTQMIGNV
-327 KNFVQ
+327 QNFVQ

-357 EMWTPDQYDNAVE
+357 EMWTSDQYDNAVE
-370 VAPVALKRRQEE
+370 VAPVALKQRQKE

-388 MRAKRLLLAGEI
+388 MRAKRLLISGEI
-400 NNALTEGLAMPDEAS
+400 NNALTEGLAMPDGAS
-415 WWEQAYKGAAQ
+415 WWEQAFKGAAQ

-439 GMPLGAATAYTSES
+439 GMPLGAATTYTSES

-544 GVAEEA
+544 GVVEEA

-617 HTADMLR
+617 HAADMLR

-684 LLKRTGLVTLANRS
+684 LLKRTGLVTLENRS

-741 TKEYDFDAATADA
+741 TKEYDFDAETADA

-767 IGAKQALVWGLQ
+767 TGAKQALVWGLQ

-809 EEIAGMTP
+809 EEVAGMTP

-840 TLHDSSWAQ
+840 TLHDSTWAQ

-956 ALLNSDHSISEL
+956 ALLSRDHSISEL

-1004 AFQSGIDAAANA
+1004 SFQSGIDAAANA

-1036 SKEQI
+1036 SKAQI

-1052 VIVQDVFREA
+1052 VIVQDVFSEA
-1062 AVDEQVTASWK
+1062 AVNEQVTASWR
-1073 KAKGLMG
+1073 KAKGLMA

-1135 ATIAEQTPAAT
+1135 ATIAEPTPAAT
-1146 APAEMMGVFRHDACV
+1146 APAEMKGVFRHDACV

-1173 KVSDLKDSVEIQQVK
+1173 KVSDLKDSIEIQQVK

-1238 VEHMRADV
+1238 VEYMRADV

-1335 NMTRNIRD
+1335 NMTRNIKD

-1374 ASKES
+1374 ANKES

-1412 EAIGVMRSGRKLAG
+1412 EAIGVMRSSRKLAG

-1431 AHRLGQLTTSAEDTQ
+1431 AQRLGQLTTSAEDTQ

-1521 AQEATGNLFSFSVAD
+1521 AQEATGNLFSFSVLTELDDAYMAALRRGDEETAHKLVLEAAKASGYVAESDYQGSKAFNGSAPGENGYFETERERYNAWKNGEFEGTISLADFVRNGIDPSNLKWQISDEGAYRRASEYARESIDAIREAKASRSYTITIYRAVPKSVKEKSARNGDWVTLSEAYARYHITLQDWDGARIIKQTVPMDHVWWDANDINEWGYDDGKEYAYRNTANNRKSLATVTYDANRNIIPLSQRFNPRKSSVSFSTTDRLKRIDAQYQEAVKAGDLTQAAELVAQYAAAKGYVIDDGEWKMMHRAPDRQSGESLENIAEGRAVVPADYWEHPERYQTEDVQRAAFDKVKDFLDRAKAWKRGERKEPVMRFYRAVPKDVRESRFRNGDWITPEKEYAQEHGLRQFGAGKYRVIIDAVKASDAWWNGDDICEWGYDDGKNYAYQNTPNNRKLLDVITYDPEGNPIPLSKRFNKRHPLASFSVAD

-1547 DVAEMS
+1547 DVGEMS

-1581 AIESVGRDLGLF
+1581 AIESVGRDLGLI

-1603 ERANYKVLFDYKG
+1603 ERAAFKVKDDYKG

-1686 EQHMMEVKGEV
+1686 EQHMMEVKDEV

-1703 VGRKIDQAIDSE
+1703 VGRKIDHAIDSDP
-1715 ADSAKTARLKAL
+1715 DSEKTARLRTL

-1732 HYSQGLYQGSDYNDM
+1732 HYSQGLYQGADYNDM
-1747 KELRKRALDACQ
+1747 KELRKRALDACH
-1759 ETQSKLND
+1759 EAQSKLND

-1775 LEAVLGKLQQSE
+1775 LEAVLGKLQQGE

-1805 YGRLSYEG
+1805 YGRLSYDRQ
-1813 FTGKDQSSYLVPSSD
+1813 TGNDQSSYLVPSSD

-1833 QLPHRTFPH
+1833 QLPQRSFPH

-1866 RVSNEVNID
+1866 RVSNVVNID

-1915 EPDEN
+1915 EP
-1920 DAGGVEREGAQS
+1920 GG
-1932 GSDGLLSSFSLAQ
+1932 
-1945 QLDDDYM
+1945 
-1952 AALRRGDEETAHR
+1952 
-1965 LVLEAAK
+1965 
-1972 ASGYIADSNYQGSKA
+1972 
-1987 FNGRAPG
+1987 
-1994 QNGYFETEQERY
+1994 
-2006 NAWKNGE
+2006 
-2013 FEDTITLEDFVRNGI
+2013 
-2028 DPTNLKWQISD
+2028 
-2039 EGAYIRAEDYTRESI
+2039 
-2054 DAIRAAKAS
+2054 
-2063 RSNTITIYRA
+2063 
-2073 VPKSVKEKS
+2073 
-2082 ARNGDWVTLSEA
+2082 
-2094 YAKLHITLQ
+2094 
-2103 DWDGAR
+2103 
-2109 IIKQTVPMEHV
+2109 
-2120 WWDGNDINEWGYDDG
+2120 
-2135 KEYAYRNTANNR
+2135 
-2147 KSLATVTY
+2147 
-2155 DANRN
+2155 
-2160 IIPLSQRFNP
+2160 
-2170 RKSSVSFSLTG
+2170 
-2181 KLTGKTGH
+2181 
-2189 ASFSHVDVPANGV
+2189 
-2202 VKTAKEAREILKPL
+2202 
-2216 QGRVFTNKNT
+2216 
-2226 GISAIIQARLSRQT
+2226 
-2240 IGKVGA
+2240 
-2246 SQMSV
+2246 
-2251 SNLKPFG
+2251 
-2258 YSREQAQQI
+2258 
-2267 HHTAAV
+2267 
-2273 HIHELF
+2273 
-2279 ENAEDAFLEEAYK
+2279 
-2292 EEGDRA
+2292 
-2298 GVYHFFNTIHIEGVG
+2298 
-2313 SFDVNVMAVKQKR
+2313 
-2326 KEQGNFLYAL
+2326 
-2336 ELTIENPQGY
+2336 
-2346 DSESGLRKQVS
+2346 
-2357 TIHAS
+2357 
-2362 RAPKRKLA
+2362 
-2370 SYRSFVEKEMRGIKE
+2370 
-2385 KSQEEGTFMKAPN
+2385 
-2398 GKPTNLTERQWLT
+2398 
-2411 VRTQAFK
+2411 
-2418 NWFGDWENAPE
+2418 
-2429 DASKVVDE
+2429 
-2437 NGEPKVVYHN
+2437 
-2447 SGKRRNVLS
+2447 
-2456 REFSRKSMDIES
+2456 
-2468 VCFAPES
+2468 
-2475 DPYGE
+2475 
-2480 YGPYEHAVFL
+2480 
-2490 RILTPADYDTAYTE
+2490 
-2504 HGIKLAVTD
+2504 
-2513 DAGVKIR
+2513 
-2520 EWLQDRGYDGV
+2520 
-2531 IEEEDGAPFEY
+2531 
-2542 KVFESTQIKSATDNR
+2542 
-2557 GTFDPAAPDIT
+2557 FDPAAPDISY
-2568 FSALTASQRREAVQ
+2568 SALTASQRREAVQ

-2616 ESVGLGDGARL
+2616 ESVRLGDGARL

-2747 SIRKRTMPKSEPG
+2747 SIRKRAMPKSEPG
-2760 HRSKKGKMDS
+2760 HRSKKGKMDA
-2770 DHYRTMGEIMRA
+2770 DHYRTMGEIIRA

-2801 QALTGTEEDYEKRH
+2801 QTLTGTEEDYEKRH

-2853 RNSWKSELDKR
+2853 RNSWKSELDRR

-2894 DATGVWR
+2894 DATGVRR
-2901 TIKRA
+2901 TSKRA

-2963 EIFGCTSE
+2963 EIFGCKSE
-2971 ADAVRVLNELGR
+2971 ADAVRVLNELGK

-2992 WKREWQTYTL
+2992 WKRESQTYTL

-3034 VPPDRVPESEM
+3034 VPPDRVPESEID
-3045 EQLRAVLDEMN
+3045 QLRAVLDEMN

-3120 IIRRDARGCE
+3120 IIRRDASGRE
-3130 LTPGTPEFVTGYD
+3130 LTPGTPEFETGYD

-3202 ISTMKDTD
+3202 ISTMKETD

-3381 GKVMLGKGKV
+3381 GKVILGKGKV
-3391 RLEAMQRREF
+3391 RLEALQQREF
-3401 WQQRYNMSRVEER
+3401 WQQRYNMPRAEER
-3414 VRKASTLRSAR
+3414 MRKASTLRSAR
-3425 QSVHAG
+3425 QSVYAG

-3445 RAANIPGLL
+3445 RAANVPGLL

-3560 GVVCLLWQLSYG
+3560 GVVCLLWQLCYG

-3661 GLALLSVPFGFGQ
+3661 GLALLAVPFGFGQ
-3674 SRWGSFSDVA
+3674 SRWGSFSDAA
-3684 LDASVIMNSVK
+3684 LDASVIMNPVK

>member
-12 STVPANPSESAA
+12 STVPANLSEPAA

-55 AMNEKRLIALQ
+55 AMKEKRLYALQ

-95 DRAGLDLLIGD
+95 DRAGQDLLIGD

-120 LELFIEQAP
+120 LEFFIEQAP
-129 ADKQPQMR
+129 ADKQPEMR

-150 RLLGS
+150 RLLGI
-155 MFREKAEKEWA
+155 MFRERTEQGWA
-166 DSQARIAHLNELNAR
+166 DLQARTAHLNELNAR
-181 AQHVLRD
+181 AQHLLSA
-188 RLKGDLSVV
+188 RLTGDLSVV

-209 TLSSLF
+209 ALSRYLKT
-215 ENADDRRGFERACEA
+215 ADDRRGFERACEA

-287 QYALKWLREGLGG
+287 PYALKWLREGLVG
-300 FAAELKAKDPNA
+300 FTAELKAKDPNA
-312 AKRFAVSLTQMIGNV
+312 AKRFAISLTQMIGNV
-327 KNFVQ
+327 QNFVQ

-357 EMWTPDQYDNAVE
+357 EMWTSDQYDNAVE
-370 VAPVALKRRQEE
+370 VAPVALKQRQKE

-388 MRAKRLLLAGEI
+388 MRAKRLLISGEI
-400 NNALTEGLAMPDEAS
+400 NNALTEGLAMPDGAS
-415 WWEQAYKGAAQ
+415 WWEQAFKGAAQ

-439 GMPLGAATAYTSES
+439 GMPLGAATTYTSES
-453 QRGYATGIANFQ
+453 QRGYSTGIANFQ

-544 GVAEEA
+544 GVVEEA

-579 TVGEA
+579 SVGEA

-617 HTADMLR
+617 HAADMLR

-684 LLKRTGLVTLANRS
+684 LLKRTGLVTLENRS

-741 TKEYDFDAATADA
+741 AKEYDFDAATADA

-767 IGAKQALVWGLQ
+767 TGAKQALVWGLQ

-809 EEIAGMTP
+809 EEVAGMTP

-831 AEWMKKAAA
+831 AEWMKKTAA
-840 TLHDSSWAQ
+840 TLHDSTWAQ

-875 RSDRQVQVGGKD
+875 RSDRQVQVGGKN

-956 ALLNSDHSISEL
+956 ALLSRDHSISEL

-1004 AFQSGIDAAANA
+1004 SFQSGIDAAANA

-1052 VIVQDVFREA
+1052 VIVQDVFSEA
-1062 AVDEQVTASWK
+1062 AVNEQVTASWR
-1073 KAKGLMG
+1073 KAKGLMA

-1135 ATIAEQTPAAT
+1135 ATIAEPTPAAT
-1146 APAEMMGVFRHDACV
+1146 APAEMKGVFRHDACV

-1238 VEHMRADV
+1238 VEYMRADV

-1335 NMTRNIRD
+1335 NMTRNIKD

-1374 ASKES
+1374 ANKES

-1412 EAIGVMRSGRKLAG
+1412 EAIGVMRSSRKLAG

-1431 AHRLGQLTTSAEDTQ
+1431 AQRLGQLTTSAEDTQ

-1521 AQEATGNLFSFSVAD
+1521 AQEATGNLFSFSVL
-1536 MRKTRVRLSAK
+1536 T
-1547 DVAEMS
+1547 E
-1553 AMPNLRMD
+1553 
-1561 VDNLD
+1561 
-1566 QVYEMAKA
+1566 
-1574 GMDDIRN
+1574 
-1581 AIESVGRDLGLF
+1581 
-1593 VKMRN
+1593 
-1598 SLKGR
+1598 
-1603 ERANYKVLFDYKG
+1603 
-1616 DAGKLLDVY
+1616 
-1625 GGTIVLQPGDSFT
+1625 
-1638 DVIEAVKAKGLEVVR
+1638 
-1653 VKNLYADA
+1653 
-1661 SKYGYADIKLNLRTR
+1661 
-1676 HGFIGELILI
+1676 
-1686 EQHMMEVKGEV
+1686 
-1697 GHLIYE
+1697 
-1703 VGRKIDQAIDSE
+1703 
-1715 ADSAKTARLKAL
+1715 
-1727 QEALA
+1727 
-1732 HYSQGLYQGSDYNDM
+1732 
-1747 KELRKRALDACQ
+1747 
-1759 ETQSKLND
+1759 
-1767 YVSAELPE
+1767 
-1775 LEAVLGKLQQSE
+1775 
-1787 EYYSTRAQ
+1787 
-1795 NSFSVASRNS
+1795 
-1805 YGRLSYEG
+1805 
-1813 FTGKDQSSYLVPSSD
+1813 
-1828 FSSRY
+1828 
-1833 QLPHRTFPH
+1833 
-1842 TLSVSRSFVNRKKSI
+1842 
-1857 LETASRNSS
+1857 
-1866 RVSNEVNID
+1866 
-1875 NSPVSQGEEKSKNNF
+1875 
-1890 AKSASSAEEVEGIL
+1890 
-1904 PLRTWEGWLQF
+1904 
-1915 EPDEN
+1915 
-1920 DAGGVEREGAQS
+1920 
-1932 GSDGLLSSFSLAQ
+1932 
-1945 QLDDDYM
+1945 LDDAYM
-1952 AALRRGDEETAHR
+1952 AALRRGDEETAHK

-1972 ASGYIADSNYQGSKA
+1972 ASGYVAESDYQGSKA
-1987 FNGRAPG
+1987 FNGCAPG
-1994 QNGYFETEQERY
+1994 ENGYFETERERY

-2013 FEDTITLEDFVRNGI
+2013 FEGTISLTDFVRNGI
-2028 DPTNLKWQISD
+2028 DPNNLKWQISD
-2039 EGAYIRAEDYTRESI
+2039 EGAYRRASEYARESI
-2054 DAIRAAKAS
+2054 DAIREAKAS
-2063 RSNTITIYRA
+2063 RYNTITIYRA

-2109 IIKQTVPMEHV
+2109 IIKQTVSMDHV

-2155 DANRN
+2155 DAHRN

-2170 RKSSVSFSLTG
+2170 RKSSVSFSLTVKPVGMLFGGDTSFSVRTDPPPRRTGIGYKVFFKGKDG
-2181 KLTGKTGH
+2181 KLYPPMVANPGGADTPVGVWLNADEGTRAGTSKTGRPQVKAGGKGTQGGSGKLAYRPGWHLGEIPYALQFNRVNPATGKRDLFPSDFVWAEVEYASDVDYQDEAMSYGYTKTGKFRH
-2189 ASFSHVDVPANGV
+2189 SYAGLPRIPKDGFYRYRTNPDPNTDPWIITGAM
-2202 VKTAKEAREILKPL
+2202 
-2216 QGRVFTNKNT
+2216 RVN
-2226 GISAIIQARLSRQT
+2226 RVL
-2240 IGKVGA
+2240 
-2246 SQMSV
+2246 
-2251 SNLKPFG
+2251 
-2258 YSREQAQQI
+2258 
-2267 HHTAAV
+2267 
-2273 HIHELF
+2273 
-2279 ENAEDAFLEEAYK
+2279 
-2292 EEGDRA
+2292 
-2298 GVYHFFNTIHIEGVG
+2298 
-2313 SFDVNVMAVKQKR
+2313 
-2326 KEQGNFLYAL
+2326 
-2336 ELTIENPQGY
+2336 
-2346 DSESGLRKQVS
+2346 
-2357 TIHAS
+2357 
-2362 RAPKRKLA
+2362 
-2370 SYRSFVEKEMRGIKE
+2370 
-2385 KSQEEGTFMKAPN
+2385 SQEEVAEIVRAAGREPQRMEGMSFSIETKEVAECISELCTLDKEGKPAKSAYLRNTEWGKDILVEWGKKTPKGEYKSGVNHIVDRRMTQGLTLDETAFVFVCALDAAQSVQPQELKNKRLFERFGVRAVVAENSPTDRPLITGFIITPKHKKGAGETAAPNAGTQPYALNELARTQEVVAALSSAVSRFDSIVKQNPADWEKIIENEIEMLRIKQESIFEAVFMKAPN

-2418 NWFGDWENAPE
+2418 DWFGDWENDPE
-2429 DASKVVDE
+2429 HASKVVDE
-2437 NGEPKVVYHN
+2437 NEEPKVVYHGTARADRVGTVFRPDRATSGPMAFFTDNAEIAANYARDKADTSLEYEDEHNDDYRFRFLVQYHGSNVPIHRYWRLLSPAEQKRIANLAGHIIPDEDGNFYVERSHYSGYGAYERHLRDARGNALQALCDEWLDSGALFDEEGSFMEILDLLELPDTVLFKDPNYREEKVYDVFMRMEKPFYTSKISKRDIN
-2447 SGKRRNVLS
+2447 SLRAAAKKAKPKETRQADAWDKNQWKPMEWMANL
-2456 REFSRKSMDIES
+2456 EED
-2468 VCFAPES
+2468 FAN
-2475 DPYGE
+2475 G
-2480 YGPYEHAVFL
+2480 
-2490 RILTPADYDTAYTE
+2490 TAYAWTSIPDWVTE
-2504 HGIKLAVTD
+2504 CLRK
-2513 DAGVKIR
+2513 K
-2520 EWLQDRGYDGV
+2520 GYDGIADRGGKYHETKHTV
-2531 IEEEDGAPFEY
+2531 LVPFGAN
-2542 KVFESTQIKSATDNR
+2542 QIKSASENR
-2557 GTFDPAAPDIT
+2557 GTFSSWSSDISY
-2568 FSALTASQRREAVQ
+2568 SALTASQRREAVQ

-2616 ESVGLGDGARL
+2616 ESVRLGDGARL

-2747 SIRKRTMPKSEPG
+2747 SIRKRAMPKSEPG
-2760 HRSKKGKMDS
+2760 HRSKKGKMDA

-2801 QALTGTEEDYEKRH
+2801 QALTGTEEDYEKKH
-2815 EKLQDALNILTTYGC
+2815 GKLQDALNILTTYGC

-2853 RNSWKSELDKR
+2853 RNSWKSELDRR

-2894 DATGVWR
+2894 DATGVRR
-2901 TIKRA
+2901 TSKRA

-2963 EIFGCTSE
+2963 EIFGCKSE
-2971 ADAVRVLNELGR
+2971 ADAVRVLNELGK

-2992 WKREWQTYTL
+2992 WKRESQTYTL

-3120 IIRRDARGCE
+3120 IIRRDASGRE
-3130 LTPGTPEFVTGYD
+3130 LTPGTPEFESGYD

-3202 ISTMKDTD
+3202 ISTMKETD

-3381 GKVMLGKGKV
+3381 GKVILGKGKV
-3391 RLEAMQRREF
+3391 RLEALQQREF
-3401 WQQRYNMSRVEER
+3401 WQQRYNMPRAEER
-3414 VRKASTLRSAR
+3414 MRKASTLRSAR
-3425 QSVHAG
+3425 QSVYAG

-3445 RAANIPGLL
+3445 RAANVPGLL

-3560 GVVCLLWQLSYG
+3560 GVVCLLWQLCYG

-3661 GLALLSVPFGFGQ
+3661 GLALLAVPFGFGQ
-3674 SRWGSFSDVA
+3674 SRWGSFSDAA
-3684 LDASVIMNSVK
+3684 LDASVIMNPVK